1 MRPKNFL
8 KSAIAGFTAFAV
20 AATMLPMGNIS
31 KVQAAGTDTAVEQ
44 PIFANAAGTPE
55 TTDYLFVYFPYTS
68 TKKDERIYFGISED
82 GLNFTALNNEEFILE
97 SKLGTHGL
105 RDPFVIR
112 SLEGDK
118 FYLIA
123 TDLTVAGL
131 TQDGVNY
138 PGQGWSENQV
148 NGSQKIMVWESTD
161 LVNWSEQRE
170 CKVAP
175 DNAGCTWAPE
185 AYWDDELQQY
195 VVFWASKTSDDNYSK
210 QCLYYATT
218 SDFYEFSEPQK
229 WIEEQGSVIDTTVIK
244 VGDYYYRYT
253 KNEDGNAN
261 RYGTGSKHVY
271 CERSKSLTSTEWEL
285 VYKDS
290 LTEDVSWAIEG
301 PCIYKFNEDD
311 KENAK
316 RLAALKGFTLD
327 DTKDIYG
334 LIADRNQH
342 YIFPGIS
349 DDITTGKF
357 NRLGDSKSAEVDGT
371 SIYSMPEPVASHGT
385 IMPIT
390 SEEYNNLRLKYDQA
404 YKTAATPYVE
414 QVEAATTELTLPTG
428 KITSN
433 LTLPAVTANGAMV
446 TWESSNPNVI
456 AADGTVNRPSYR
468 QGDATVTLTATITA
482 RPDDVT
488 IRDQIRKKTFTLTV
502 EKKAQEVFT
511 VTFNSDGGSSVKKQS
526 VKDGTKA
533 AAPKNPTKKGYTF
546 AGWYNGKAKYNFNS
560 AVTKNLTLKAKWN
573 KVTVKTPSKPTLKNK
588 KSKQLTITYKK
599 VSGAVG
605 YKVTYSTDKKFKKK
619 ATKTKELTKTTLT
632 LKKLKKNKTY
642 YVKVQAYK
650 KDSKGGKIYSKT
662 SKVNKIKIKK

>member
-1 MRPKNFL
+1 MAP
-8 KSAIAGFTAFAV
+8 
-20 AATMLPMGNIS
+20 AANMC
-31 KVQAAGTDTAVEQ
+31 
-44 PIFANAAGTPE
+44 
-55 TTDYLFVYFPYTS
+55 
-68 TKKDERIYFGISED
+68 
-82 GLNFTALNNEEFILE
+82 
-97 SKLGTHGL
+97 
-105 RDPFVIR
+105 
-112 SLEGDK
+112 
-118 FYLIA
+118 
-123 TDLTVAGL
+123 TV
-131 TQDGVNY
+131 
-138 PGQGWSENQV
+138 
-148 NGSQKIMVWESTD
+148 
-161 LVNWSEQRE
+161 
-170 CKVAP
+170 
-175 DNAGCTWAPE
+175 
-185 AYWDDELQQY
+185 
-195 VVFWASKTSDDNYSK
+195 
-210 QCLYYATT
+210 
-218 SDFYEFSEPQK
+218 
-229 WIEEQGSVIDTTVIK
+229 
-244 VGDYYYRYT
+244 
-253 KNEDGNAN
+253 
-261 RYGTGSKHVY
+261 
-271 CERSKSLTSTEWEL
+271 SKSLTSTEWEL

-390 SEEYNNLRLKYDQA
+390 SEA